1 VGWEL
6 DDGTIEQV
14 SMLEALNRLVGDT
27 MLRTKT
33 LHVGFFPELVKYHLS
48 PWDLRYKRNANRMH
62 ATLLKVLQ
70 DRRAGKSKHLT
81 DFDDLLDI
89 MINDDLF
96 KNDDQSIIDEMLGFF
111 MAGSMTTQVA
121 TTNLI
126 YYMI

>member
-1 VGWEL
+1 
-6 DDGTIEQV
+6 
-14 SMLEALNRLVGDT
+14 
-27 MLRTKT
+27 
-33 LHVGFFPELVKYHLS
+33 
-48 PWDLRYKRNANRMH
+48 MH